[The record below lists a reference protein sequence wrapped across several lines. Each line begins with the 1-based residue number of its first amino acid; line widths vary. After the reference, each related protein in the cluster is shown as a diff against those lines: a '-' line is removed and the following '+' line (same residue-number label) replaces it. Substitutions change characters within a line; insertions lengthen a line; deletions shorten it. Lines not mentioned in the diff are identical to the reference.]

1 MKLFTSNRGA
11 VSVFLVI
18 ILVPTLIVTSV
29 FVDVSR
35 MFLGKSVAESAGDL
49 ALNSQ
54 LSQFDKELNEMYGLF
69 AKAQSVDDVAENL
82 DKYFESCM
90 VSAGVNT
97 TDAEQYGQI
106 LSGLIDEETGENFSD
121 LLQIDVSEGAGISAV
136 DGANLDNPE
145 VLKNQIVSFMKY
157 RGPVDIAQN
166 LLGNIKE
173 VKNKT
178 EIVEEE
184 AEVTDNMND
193 YYESENRLL
202 EHLKD
207 AYLDI
212 KNYTEKSEMT
222 EDYIKELKTYITKL
236 PSGYK
241 DAYIYMFKNLYNTQ
255 KIKKIEVPTSSYE
268 TFNNAYNKSPCS
280 NMSFATAKSSFK
292 TYLSEVRNKM
302 NAFLTTKSE
311 VDSIID
317 EFCVS
322 RSNTSVRQ
330 GDYYIQWYEDLYK
343 RLSSNNNLLNDYYTR
358 LGALNTAMAKLVKAH
373 ELLEKEEDG
382 VKLLNQTPDSYFLLN
397 FQNYPN
403 VNDNNYASS
412 NYETHYSLLYSQYSG
427 FFTNPNNIKGSAMS
441 VTQSFEG
448 FKSLVSTV
456 YDNYFKL
463 GTSTENTEKY
473 LYDVSKY
480 LRNQYDKIESAKK
493 IVGNA
498 KSHLDDAL
506 EEYNK
511 QDSGTKATFDKWSE
525 SLESQTLKDADS
537 TVRNESKDVM
547 DDPEYK
553 KFREEVTPETI
564 KALKTR
570 LEKIETLL
578 GNLLEYIDGVKF
590 NNSKVKNINGYNLF
604 KMAARVDESKIVRN
618 SSQLSANAED
628 AWKNSN
634 SFTSP
639 NVSVEVTDENNPDI
653 TKKSPTLYVFLKDKF
668 AKYDEDDEEDAWKKK
683 YEELQKENDGEADEI
698 NDDEGLSEDEISDKE
713 IGSGTEDPPSISKSI
728 TNVADSISGLFSGIA
743 DLVENP
749 TSIRDDLYV
758 LDYAMNMFSY
768 HTYNKEGLYNLA
780 LAGNESGLDSISTVQ
795 SLRNKYKTDWEN
807 TNKAFTS
814 NKSLTNFMINMDNNY
829 SFGNEIE
836 YIINGKS
843 NDSNKSSI
851 FGKIFLIRFAFNLAP
866 EFSDNWRAPAL
877 DSIAGAVNGACPF
890 IPAPL
895 VKLVIILA
903 LTAAE
908 SGYDLKCL
916 KEGMKVQLVKSTD
929 DIIFTMNFSDYPESW
944 QSQTDIGGKSA
955 SEIKGLQYS
964 DYLTVFLFAA
974 LVNENSSAATIQR
987 IGDVIARN
995 AGMYKGFDNESEVF
1009 DMQKAVTH
1017 YSLTAQV
1024 KVSPL
1029 LLSIPVTQDDM
1040 NKVDSV
1046 SWWTWA

>member
-157 RGPVDIAQN
+157 RGPVDIAQS

-212 KNYTEKSEMT
+212 KNYTEKSGMT

-241 DAYIYMFKNLYNTQ
+241 DAYICMFKNLYNTQ
-255 KIKKIEVPTSSYE
+255 GIKIYVPTSSYE
-268 TFNNAYNKSPCS
+268 TFYNAYNKSPCS
-280 NMSFATAKSSFK
+280 NMSFATAKSSFT
-292 TYLSEVRNKM
+292 TYLSDVRYKLNL
-302 NAFLTTKSE
+302 FLTTKSE
-311 VDSIID
+311 VDKIID

-403 VNDNNYASS
+403 VNDNNNKSS

-448 FKSLVSTV
+448 FKSLINTV
-456 YDNYFKL
+456 YDNYFKS

-480 LRNQYDKIESAKK
+480 LRTQYDKIESAKE

-511 QDSGTKATFDKWSE
+511 QDSGTKATFDKWSG

-537 TVRNESKDVM
+537 TVRNESKNVM
-547 DDPEYK
+547 NNAEYK
-553 KFREEVTPETI
+553 RFREEVTAETI

-639 NVSVEVTDENNPDI
+639 
-653 TKKSPTLYVFLKDKF
+653 
-668 AKYDEDDEEDAWKKK
+668 
-683 YEELQKENDGEADEI
+683 
-698 NDDEGLSEDEISDKE
+698 GL
-713 IGSGTEDPPSISKSI
+713 
-728 TNVADSISGLFSGIA
+728 
-743 DLVENP
+743 
-749 TSIRDDLYV
+749 
-758 LDYAMNMFSY
+758 
-768 HTYNKEGLYNLA
+768 
-780 LAGNESGLDSISTVQ
+780 
-795 SLRNKYKTDWEN
+795 
-807 TNKAFTS
+807 
-814 NKSLTNFMINMDNNY
+814 
-829 SFGNEIE
+829 
-836 YIINGKS
+836 
-843 NDSNKSSI
+843 
-851 FGKIFLIRFAFNLAP
+851 
-866 EFSDNWRAPAL
+866 
-877 DSIAGAVNGACPF
+877 
-890 IPAPL
+890 
-895 VKLVIILA
+895 
-903 LTAAE
+903 
-908 SGYDLKCL
+908 
-916 KEGMKVQLVKSTD
+916 
-929 DIIFTMNFSDYPESW
+929 
-944 QSQTDIGGKSA
+944 
-955 SEIKGLQYS
+955 
-964 DYLTVFLFAA
+964 
-974 LVNENSSAATIQR
+974 
-987 IGDVIARN
+987 
-995 AGMYKGFDNESEVF
+995 
-1009 DMQKAVTH
+1009 
-1017 YSLTAQV
+1017 
-1024 KVSPL
+1024 
-1029 LLSIPVTQDDM
+1029 
-1040 NKVDSV
+1040 
-1046 SWWTWA
+1046 